1 MQQLAEQAVKHQAGS
16 IPIKP
21 MATYEQLYQ
30 SKQVEVPLLG
40 CYDLDS
46 IALILHTSGSTNFPK
61 PVYLT
66 HRNLLE
72 WGREPLA
79 ERNFTGEVIGSHS
92 LPPFHS
98 MGV

>member
-1 MQQLAEQAVKHQAGS
+1 MQQLAKEAVKLQGGTL
-16 IPIKP
+16 PIKP
-21 MATYEQLYQ
+21 MATYEQLYH
-30 SKQVEVPLLG
+30 SKRVEVPLLSS
-40 CYDLDS
+40 YDLDAV
-46 IALILHTSGSTNFPK
+46 ALILHTSGSTNFPK
-61 PVYLT
+61 PIYLT

-79 ERNFTGEVIGSHS
+79 EKNFTGEVIGSHS